1 MAFFTLAGQGTGTCR
16 VRIGSTVRYVDL
28 VPLSTKADIV
38 YKAHT
43 NHGQRRLRPYVI
55 SPSRQYKTLAAAVRA
70 LIKER
75 T

>member
-16 VRIGSTVRYVDL
+16 VRIGSIVRYVSL
-28 VPLSTKADIV
+28 VPAGTKADIV
-38 YKAHT
+38 YEAYT
-43 NHGQRRLRPYVI
+43 DRGQPSLRPYVI
-55 SPSRQYKTLAAAVRA
+55 GPGRQYKTLTAAVAA